1 MSQLERSTSGQR
13 DQWRVAA
20 IGSAIFV
27 ALLWVI
33 EIVDAILDHRLDG
46 AGIRPREADGLDGI
60 LWAPML
66 HGGWGHLMGNT
77 VPALILCFVVMMSG
91 LGTWARSTAIIW
103 VIAGFGTWLTGGDH
117 SVHIG
122 ASSLIFGWVVYL
134 VLRGF
139 FHHDKTHI
147 LIGVVVFLVYGTMLL
162 GVLPGQDGVSWQ
174 GHLFGAVG
182 GAVAARLGDSWGRR
196 GPAAVKEPKR
206 GRSAMLPGTSSSGTS
221 SPGARSTNDD
231 LDIDALLRELDEG

>member
-1 MSQLERSTSGQR
+1 MSQLERETSGQR

-20 IGSAIFV
+20 IGSVAFV

-33 EIVDAILDHRLDG
+33 EIVDTILDHRLDG
-46 AGIRPREADGLDGI
+46 GGILPRETDGLDGI
-60 LWAPML
+60 LWAPLL

-77 VPALILCFVVMMSG
+77 VPALVLCFVVMMSG
-91 LGTWARSTAIIW
+91 LATWARATALIW
-103 VIAGFGTWLTGGDH
+103 VIAGVGTWLTGGDH

-147 LIGVVVFLVYGTMLL
+147 LVGIVVFIIYGTMLL

-182 GAVAARLGDSWGRR
+182 GAIAARLGDTWGRR
-196 GPAAVKEPKR
+196 GPKPVKQAKQPKATGSNPPAAGR
-206 GRSAMLPGTSSSGTS
+206 GKASQNS
-221 SPGARSTNDD
+221 DE